1 MVINVQNKISGVFKL
16 INGANINVIENQ

>member
-1 MVINVQNKISGVFKL
+1 MVINVRYKISGVFKL